1 MKLKDTADRLLQ
13 AGVDAGAV
21 PGVVAMATD
30 GTANFY
36 EGAFGERALGTGEPM
51 TADTVMWIA
60 SMTKPMAAA
69 AAMQLVERGRLALD
83 APAREIV
90 PWLGET
96 QVLDGFGADGE
107 PRLRAP
113 ARDIT
118 LRHLLTHSSGFGY
131 TFWNADLKRFDESR
145 VRDKTDRLDS
155 LKMPLTF
162 DPGTDW
168 QYGIGIDWAGVI
180 VEEISGMRLGAF
192 MAENLFEPLGMA
204 DTAFHVPPAR
214 RDRLARM
221 HRKTGDGIVV
231 TNRNPPETVPD
242 LEGGGGGIHS
252 TMNDYVRFIRMMLN
266 DGRAGDTQV
275 LKPETV
281 RQMSVNQMGELRVRP
296 LKSQIPELT
305 GDVDLFPG
313 IEKSWGL
320 SFLINEAATPTGRP
334 AGSLAWAGLANSH
347 FWIDPVNGIGGIFAT
362 QMFPFVDPGVMSLY
376 QNFEKAVYESLP

>member
-36 EGAFGERALGTGEPM
+36 EGAFGERALGTGVPM

-145 VRDKTDRLDS
+145 GRDKTDRLDS

-168 QYGIGIDWAGVI
+168 QYGISIDWAGVI

-221 HRKTGDGIVV
+221 HRKAGDGIVV

-320 SFLINEAATPTGRP
+320 SFLINEAATLTGRP